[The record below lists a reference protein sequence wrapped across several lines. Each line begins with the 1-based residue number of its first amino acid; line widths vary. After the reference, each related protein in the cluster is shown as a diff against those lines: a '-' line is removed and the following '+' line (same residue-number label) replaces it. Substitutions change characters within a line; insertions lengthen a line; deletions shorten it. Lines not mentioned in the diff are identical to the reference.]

1 MTPNQRADQGSLG
14 LKRYLW
20 LATAFIVSLAA
31 APGCFAADMLRGA
44 PPDSLR
50 GASPDVL
57 RATLPNGLRVVIV
70 PDRLAPVVTT
80 EMNYLVG
87 SNDAPPGFPGTA
99 HALEH
104 MMFRGSQ
111 GLDRDQLALT
121 GALLGGNYNAD
132 TTETVT
138 QYLYTAPAA
147 DLAVPLK
154 IESLRMRGLTLD
166 QADWAQERG
175 AIEQEVARDL
185 SNPFYTFMTQA
196 QSILFAG
203 TPYEHDAL
211 GTRLSFDATNAALLR
226 SFYDTWYAPN
236 NAILVI
242 AGDVDPK
249 AALAQVQSLFG
260 AIPSQSLPPHPPI
273 DPQPASARTLTLP
286 TDFPVGLVALAYRMP
301 GLKSADFAAADILGD
316 ILGSERGSL
325 YGLVPE
331 GKALMAQFAFQAK
344 PDVGFGLAL
353 AAFPTGEDPV
363 PLLADVRRV
372 IADIVKDGVSPEL
385 VEAAKRREVAQIA
398 FEANSISGL
407 AESWSKA
414 LAFSGALS
422 PDDVAQAYQAVTV
435 ADVNRLA
442 RQLLDP
448 AHAITAILTPR
459 QSGAAVSQS
468 SFGGAE
474 SFGGAPDHP
483 VTLPV
488 WATKQLGTPHIP
500 DPGEPPVADMLPNGI
515 RLIVKPEHVSHTV
528 SLFGHVRT
536 VSDMQQPPG
545 KDGVAGVM
553 RALFNYGTTTHD
565 RLAFQAAIDDI
576 AAIVS
581 AGPNFSVQAL
591 SLDFEKAVALASE
604 GVLHPAFPEQAFTT
618 VRSQLAHSVAGQ
630 LHSPGYLFRQAAEK
644 AILPAGDP
652 ALREATPASV
662 NAVTLG
668 DVRDYYG
675 TIMRPDLTTIV
686 VVGDITPE
694 AAKRI
699 VMANFG
705 DWIAKG
711 PTPVIDLPPAPPN
724 KSSEVRVRDE
734 SAQQNSVT
742 LAESV
747 SVPVLS
753 PDRYNL
759 LLGNTI
765 LSSGFSSRLYRDVRI
780 RTGYVY
786 SIDSAFNWSRTR
798 ANYTVSFGADPQNVD
813 KARALVLRD
822 LKTMQTQPVSESEL
836 IRAKAELLR
845 QLPMGRASVT
855 AIAAQYLHA
864 QELGLPLDAANRAAE
879 AYAAMTAQAVRH
891 AFAAWVRPDDL
902 ATVVK
907 GP

>member
-1 MTPNQRADQGSLG
+1 MKKHP
-14 LKRYLW
+14 W

-31 APGCFAADMLRGA
+31 APGSRAADAL
-44 PPDSLR
+44 PDT
-50 GASPDVL
+50 PYPVL
-57 RATLPNGLRVVIV
+57 RDTPSPVLRDTPSRVLRTTLPNGLRVVIV
-70 PDRLAPVVTT
+70 PDSLAPVVTT

-111 GLDRDQLALT
+111 GLNRDQLALT
-121 GALLGGNYNAD
+121 GALLGGEYNAD

-138 QYLYTAPAA
+138 QYIYSAPAA

-166 QADWAQERG
+166 QADWEQERG

-185 SNPFYTFMTQA
+185 SNPFYTFLTQA
-196 QSILFAG
+196 QSILFEG

-211 GTRLSFDATNAALLR
+211 GTRPSFDATNAAMLR
-226 SFYDTWYAPN
+226 RFYDTWYAPN

-242 AGDVDPK
+242 AGDVDPR

-260 AIPSQSLPPHPPI
+260 AIPSLPLPPHAPVA
-273 DPQPASARTLTLP
+273 PQPAPPRTLTLP

-316 ILGSERGSL
+316 ILGSERGAL
-325 YGLVPE
+325 YALVPE

-353 AAFPTGEDPV
+353 AAFPAGEDPA
-363 PLLADVRRV
+363 PLLAGVRGV
-372 IADIVKDGVSPEL
+372 IANIIKDGVSPAL

-398 FEANSISGL
+398 FQANSISGL

-414 LAFSGALS
+414 LAFSGASS

-435 ADVNRLA
+435 ADVDRLA
-442 RQLLDP
+442 RLLLDP
-448 AHAITAILTPR
+448 AHAITAVLTPR
-459 QSGAAVSQS
+459 QSGAPVSQS

-483 VTLPV
+483 VTLPD

-500 DPGEPPVADMLPNGI
+500 DPGEPPAVDTLPNGI
-515 RLIVKPEHVSHTV
+515 RLIVRPEHVSQTV

-553 RALFNYGTTTHD
+553 RALFDYGTTMHD
-565 RLAFQAAIDDI
+565 RLAFQEAIDAI
-576 AAIVS
+576 AAFVR
-581 AGPNFSVQAL
+581 AGPNFSVQVL
-591 SLDFEKAVALASE
+591 TPDFEKAVALVAE
-604 GVLHPAFPEQAFTT
+604 NVLHPAFPAQAFTT
-618 VRSQLAHSVAGQ
+618 VRSQLARSVAGQ
-630 LHSPGYLFRQAAEK
+630 LHSPDYLFRQATEK
-644 AILPAGDP
+644 AILPPGDP
-652 ALREATPASV
+652 ALREATPPSV
-662 NAVTLG
+662 NAVTLD
-668 DVRDYYG
+668 DVRDYYA
-675 TIMRPDLTTIV
+675 TTMRPDLTTIV

-694 AAKRI
+694 AARRI

-705 DWIAKG
+705 GWMAEG
-711 PTPVIDLPPAPPN
+711 PAPAIDLPPVPLSKP
-724 KSSEVRVRDE
+724 SEQWVRDE
-734 SAQQNSVT
+734 SAQQNNVT

-753 PDRYNL
+753 PDRYAL

-780 RTGYVY
+780 RTGYAY
-786 SIDSAFNWSRTR
+786 SIESDFDWSRTR
-798 ANYTVSFGADPQNVD
+798 ANYAVSFGADAKNVD
-813 KARALVLRD
+813 KARALVMRD

-836 IRAKAELLR
+836 TRAKAELLR

-864 QELGLPLDAANRAAE
+864 QELGLPLDAAARAAV
-879 AYAAMTAQAVRH
+879 AYAAMTAQAVRQ